1 MYQVHKD
8 PLTKKFVCKHCGEA
22 KRTRQGLSGHI
33 QFKHSTGKETQQQ
46 IDAAYLSSKVLDI
59 KIWEETCGLPESTMQ
74 ATRTAL
80 LTWLYAKMFCDIIG
94 IDLNKQD
101 FKNYL
106 MAGLASVYQNESL
119 KEELLASIRTLFQ
132 QAIEDYIP

>member
-1 MYQVHKD
+1 MYSTKSKD
-8 PLTKKFVCKHCGEA
+8 PLAKKFICKYCGKA
-22 KRTRQGLSGHI
+22 FRTRQGISGHI
-33 QFKHSTGKETQQQ
+33 QFRHGALQKPQQ
-46 IDAAYLSSKVLDI
+46 IDAQYLLSKALDI
-59 KIWEETCGLPESTMQ
+59 EIWETGCGLPESTMQ

-80 LTWLYAKMFCDIIG
+80 RTWLHVKMFCDTIG

-119 KEELLASIRTLFQ
+119 KEELLTSIRTLFQ